1 MKAYTYWE
9 CSYCSAII
17 RGDSRA
23 CPNCGAPIPNNVKY
37 MMPDDPRVA
46 EARRNGKIL
55 TKDNAHV
62 DEKGIIAEI
71 VEPDKERSAPNW
83 KCTSCGFQNFAE
95 ATTCAG
101 CGAPK
106 SGISYFDAEE
116 SESNDIDSDD
126 DLEVDEEESSSA
138 FSHVSDERV
147 IAQENTDPEP
157 ESKRDEPSIFTRLKD
172 FICQIPLQYVFG
184 TIGAIAV
191 IAFLIWLFTPVWNV
205 ATITKF
211 EWTQNIEV
219 EEFTLC
225 HEHDWSV
232 PAGGRTTR
240 TSEEIH
246 HYDTVLDHYET
257 KSRQVSEQVLDGY
270 DTEYRE
276 VAEQVFD
283 GYDTEYRDLGNGQC
297 DVIQTPR
304 YRTEYHTE
312 SYQVPKYRTEWHT
325 EYYEEP
331 VYVQVPVYKTMYYYD
346 IDRWVYHSTLTTHE
360 FSHEPYWYETDIP
373 EDIDNPEY
381 GDLRLGS
388 RNGEYKVHLTSE
400 DGVPYYL
407 TYSLNDWTSLS
418 IGDELRY
425 KSFRFSRKPLSDTE
439 VKHRENQGDS

>member
-62 DEKGIIAEI
+62 DEKGVIAEI

-106 SGISYFDAEE
+106 SGISYFDDEE

-126 DLEVDEEESSSA
+126 DLEVDKEKSSSA
-138 FSHVSDERV
+138 FSHVSDERA

-157 ESKRDEPSIFTRLKD
+157 ESKCDEPSIFARLKD
-172 FICQIPLQYVFG
+172 FINRIPLQYVFG

-191 IAFLIWLFTPVWNV
+191 IAFLIWLFTPVWRT
-205 ATITKF
+205 ATVEGF
-211 EWTQNIEV
+211 EWRQDITV
-219 EEFTLC
+219 ERFTLC
-225 HEHDWSV
+225 HEDGWSV
-232 PAGGRTTR
+232 PAGGHITDERQ
-240 TSEEIH
+240 EIH
-246 HYDTVLDHYET
+246 HYDKVIDHYET
-257 KSRQVSEQVLDGY
+257 KSRQVSEEVFDGY

-276 VAEQVFD
+276 VAEEVFD
-283 GYDTEYRDLGNGQC
+283 GYDTDYIDLGNGQC
-297 DVIQTPR
+297 DVVQTPR

-312 SYQVPKYRTEWHT
+312 SYQVPRYHTEWHT

-331 VYVQVPVYKTMYYYD
+331 VYKDVPVYQTKYYYD
-346 IDRWVYHSTLTTHE
+346 IDKWLYDSTLTTIGNDH
-360 FSHEPYWYETDIP
+360 SPYWSDTDIP
-373 EDIDNPEY
+373 EDVENPEY

-388 RNGEYKVHLTSE
+388 RKGKYIVKLTNDNGESYTLEYNLAEWSAFE
-400 DGVPYYL
+400 
-407 TYSLNDWTSLS
+407 
-418 IGDELRY
+418 IGDELKY
-425 KSFRFSRKPLSDTE
+425 KSFRFNRHPISDTE
-439 VKHRENQGDS
+439 VVHKNQQGDS